1 MQLCLLIPKL
11 HLFSEVRWV
20 RDEGR
25 ALSKEIQVLQEMT
38 VATCTPSTS
47 PRRPGMNE
55 GGLPQCDLVTTSRTA
70 QAKHHRWNAP
80 CIVQHFPSFTLL
92 RDRLL
97 PRAWFIWSMMLAL
110 RCRLKVRNTWNDSIF
125 QLVPITYFFY
135 VDTRQH
141 TRLAL
146 PVWHSLVRTTYNSVL
161 SFNASIFGN
170 AAFPLP

>member
-70 QAKHHRWNAP
+70 QAKHHRWNSP
-80 CIVQHFPSFTLL
+80 CVVQHFPSFTLL

-97 PRAWFIWSMMLAL
+97 PRA
-110 RCRLKVRNTWNDSIF
+110 
-125 QLVPITYFFY
+125 Q
-135 VDTRQH
+135 
-141 TRLAL
+141 
-146 PVWHSLVRTTYNSVL
+146 SLVHLIHDVSPQVQAEGQEYLKWFNLSVSPYHLLFLRGHHATHKTCTPCLTQL
-161 SFNASIFGN
+161 SENH
-170 AAFPLP
+170 L